1 MKSQPSLS
9 RPQNTPRVEGVSALD
24 RLRDAADTLGLQ
36 ASDAQLSQLL
46 LYLDLLGRWNS
57 VYNLTAVRDPGE
69 MLTQHLLDCLAIVPS
84 LRRHSAEHPLGR
96 LLDVGSGGGLPGV
109 VLAVLDPQWE
119 VSCVDAVGKKAAFV
133 RQVASE
139 LGLRN
144 LQSLHSRVEQ
154 SKGQYDLV
162 TSRAFAT
169 LADFVRLTADRL
181 APGGAWLAMKGKL
194 PTEEMAALPAGVEVF
209 HVEQLRV
216 PDLEA
221 HRCIVWMR
229 PR

>member
-1 MKSQPSLS
+1 M
-9 RPQNTPRVEGVSALD
+9 SALD

-84 LRRHSAEHPLGR
+84 LRRHAAGHPLRR

-133 RQVASE
+133 RQVAGE
-139 LGLRN
+139 LGLPN
-144 LQSLHSRVEQ
+144 LLSLHSRVEQ

-209 HVEQLRV
+209 HVEQLCV

-221 HRCIVWMR
+221 DRCIVWMR